1 MWACNSANG
10 YVIQQWALF
19 DIEWPTFLA
28 DLISYSISVSL
39 GTYQGERSGL
49 YQTSTYDPLKLQG
62 QMNAEEKRGGHL
74 FDITEIHKDS
84 LNLPTQL
91 NHDMADV
98 GSDNVITYKR
108 MWCSFHKELPI
119 HRF

>member
-1 MWACNSANG
+1 M
-10 YVIQQWALF
+10 LF
-19 DIEWPTFLA
+19 
-28 DLISYSISVSL
+28 ISS
-39 GTYQGERSGL
+39 GQYQGERSGL

-98 GSDNVITYKR
+98 SHNIILIK
-108 MWCSFHKELPI
+108 
-119 HRF
+119 